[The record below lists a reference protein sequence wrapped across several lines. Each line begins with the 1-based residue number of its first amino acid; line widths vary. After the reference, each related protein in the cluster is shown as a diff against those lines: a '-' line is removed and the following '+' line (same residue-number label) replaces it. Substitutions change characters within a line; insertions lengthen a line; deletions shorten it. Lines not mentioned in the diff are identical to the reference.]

1 MNPDDRVLQV
11 FYRRSNEMD
20 VSGLFVLNTNDTLAV
35 FGSTIILFS
44 LQTNGTYNAY
54 IQASKPST
62 NLEHF
67 VVPGPDPYT
76 TEPLA
81 AKMHLQISVLEIS
94 RCLGRMNCHAPR
106 ILLE

>member
-1 MNPDDRVLQV
+1 MNPERPVLQV

-76 TEPLA
+76 TELSQQKCIFKYPYWKYPGVLA
-81 AKMHLQISVLEIS
+81 E
-94 RCLGRMNCHAPR
+94 
-106 ILLE
+106 